1 MRKPSVPHSSRLS
14 TDYRGDRMHDRARNP
29 PLVSSSTPRQPNP
42 HGSSSHGPG
51 QHGPDSHGASPHG
64 VSPHVPGQH
73 VSGPNREPVPAPSVD
88 PSPRSDSAATS
99 PPATRLP
106 TASRP
111 SQADKSLPPHIE
123 CRLLISEILIG
134 LEQLDAT
141 LQKWKQGGSTGSG
154 RFLTQQPTATS
165 AQDVSAPDVSAP
177 DATHEPSPT
186 SSKSESPASS
196 GP

>member
-42 HGSSSHGPG
+42 HGSGSH
-51 QHGPDSHGASPHG
+51 
-64 VSPHVPGQH
+64 VSGSH

-165 AQDVSAPDVSAP
+165 AQDVSAPD
-177 DATHEPSPT
+177 ATHEPSPT

>member
-42 HGSSSHGPG
+42 HGPGSHVPG
-51 QHGPDSHGASPHG
+51 S
-64 VSPHVPGQH
+64 HVPGQHVPGQHVPGSH